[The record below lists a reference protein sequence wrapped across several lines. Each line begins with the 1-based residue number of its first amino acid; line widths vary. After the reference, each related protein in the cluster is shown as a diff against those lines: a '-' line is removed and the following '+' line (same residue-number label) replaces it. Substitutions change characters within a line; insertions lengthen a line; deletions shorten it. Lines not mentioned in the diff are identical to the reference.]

1 MVDIYSLQYLEFSQ
15 EIAFMLLMQ
24 YAYQKGGHI
33 EEWERC
39 TYTLKSLWLWYLDL
53 VDPI

>member
-33 EEWERC
+33 EE
-39 TYTLKSLWLWYLDL
+39 
-53 VDPI
+53 